1 MGLFSGGKAE
11 ANESG
16 TESVSELG
24 QAEQTT
30 EPKPSE
36 FVRDIVNSAAA
47 APAPTRVPA
56 PSVSAAAPD
65 MPTRVPA
72 PSVSVPLAAPTPWDP
87 RSIDLYTHPHGDV
100 EPEPEPVAVAQP
112 TQEFVSSLA
121 IANGMGAS
129 AVGRP
134 KRIGAFG
141 IAVMVLAVAIIGF
154 GTYIFLRKITDNFSI
169 FGNSSLTAVAGE
181 VGSPTAMPFGGHT
194 FEITVTQPLSQP
206 SAAWASFLKPT
217 SGRYLLLS
225 VALTRTDNEPGPAQV
240 ASYDWKF
247 SGSDGQTVSGSQLA
261 GGYGPLLSTVDLQD
275 KDTKTGIVAFDTDA
289 IEGTLSLTSPM
300 GTWGTWPVTA
310 TEFIPAEGVLG
321 EGLLPQPGSPPF
333 SVTVANPRWLAAG
346 DPAVS
351 IAPTSGNFLVIDLV
365 AAVDPERVA
374 PGTSLYVSDK
384 NFRFISASRQPV
396 PANSGRV
403 VGSNPITFGAN
414 AGQIGQTVI
423 AFDVSPGAGV
433 LEFLNAD
440 GSVLA
445 RWNIPGA

>member
-1 MGLFSGGKAE
+1 MGLFARGKAE
-11 ANESG
+11 ANESA
-16 TESVSELG
+16 TESDSELG
-24 QAEQTT
+24 QDQRAT
-30 EPKPSE
+30 EPKPSG

-47 APAPTRVPA
+47 VPDSAAASPSVSSPAVVAAAPAPALTTPPA
-56 PSVSAAAPD
+56 P
-65 MPTRVPA
+65 
-72 PSVSVPLAAPTPWDP
+72 LAPWDP
-87 RSIDLYTHPHGDV
+87 RSIDLYTHPHGEV
-100 EPEPEPVAVAQP
+100 EPEPEQVAVAQP

-154 GTYIFLRKITDNFSI
+154 GTYIFLRKITDNFAI
-169 FGNSSLTAVAGE
+169 FSSDSLTAVAGE
-181 VGSPTAMPFGGHT
+181 VGSPTELPFGGHT
-194 FEITVTQPLSQP
+194 LEVTVTQPLSQP

-225 VALTRTDNEPGPAQV
+225 VALTRTDAEAGSAQV
-240 ASYDWKF
+240 AFYDWKF
-247 SGSDGQTVSGSQLA
+247 SGSDGQTVSGSELA
-261 GGYGPLLSTVDLQD
+261 GGYGPLLSTVDLKA
-275 KDTKTGIVAFDTDA
+275 KDTKTGIIAFDTDA

-310 TEFIPAEGVLG
+310 TEFIPAEGTLG

-351 IAPTSGNFLVIDLV
+351 VAPTSGNFLVIDLV

-384 NFRFISASRQPV
+384 NFRFISASSQPV

-414 AGQIGQTVI
+414 AGQIGQSVI